1 MIRAVWIL
9 ETTRKRG
16 ENAMIETPTYNR
28 LIVKLRQYIGTNN
41 GASPAQITVNPKIWR
56 ALMREVGAALYHS
69 DDKAIWLGQR
79 GTSDGVRVVRN
90 RQDVDILFL
99 G

>member
-1 MIRAVWIL
+1 
-9 ETTRKRG
+9 
-16 ENAMIETPTYNR
+16 MIETPTYNI

-56 ALMREVGAALYHS
+56 ALMRDVGAALYHS

>member
-1 MIRAVWIL
+1 
-9 ETTRKRG
+9 
-16 ENAMIETPTYNR
+16 MIETPTYNR
-28 LIVKLRQYIGTNN
+28 LVAKLRQYVGTNN
-41 GASPAQITVNPKIWR
+41 GASPAQITVNPKLWR
-56 ALMREVGAALYHS
+56 ALMCEVGAALYHS